1 MMDNIYWARG
11 VGHTKALLEGA
22 KNVKG
27 VVIVAHTQQWA
38 DELASQCKDAI
49 GIGLDNLQ
57 YLTGRQPPI
66 VIDHLAIK
74 TLLDER
80 DVRANKLEAE
90 NERLKK
96 GLGFFRS
103 VIQSGEPWTHTCQ
116 AMYDI
121 LLAKE

>member
-1 MMDNIYWARG
+1 MNNIYWARS

-38 DELASQCKDAI
+38 DELARQCDNAV
-49 GIGLDNLQ
+49 GVGLDNLQ
-57 YLTGRQPPI
+57 YLTGRQQPI

-80 DVRANKLEAE
+80 DARANKLEAE
-90 NERLKK
+90 NKELLSYKKQVADMAEFMFQFTMQRLHASRGK
-96 GLGFFRS
+96 
-103 VIQSGEPWTHTCQ
+103 
-116 AMYDI
+116 
-121 LLAKE
+121 